1 MKGVLDE
8 DADSP
13 GVGENG
19 KSKHEHVASIV
30 FARLHIPDKCSM
42 SKTHAREE
50 KGLRR
55 RNEAA
60 ACVRRT

>member
-1 MKGVLDE
+1 MKGVLGE

-30 FARLHIPDKCSM
+30 FARLHIPDTCKM
-42 SKTHAREE
+42 SKTHARED

-55 RNEAA
+55 LNEAA